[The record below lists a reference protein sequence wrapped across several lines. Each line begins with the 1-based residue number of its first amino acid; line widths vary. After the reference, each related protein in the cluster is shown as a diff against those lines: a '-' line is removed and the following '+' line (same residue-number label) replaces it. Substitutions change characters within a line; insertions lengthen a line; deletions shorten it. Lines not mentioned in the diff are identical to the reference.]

1 MFDPM
6 TRRSRRSVLAALT
19 AATATLAGCSGT
31 DGGDTSAAPESTVG
45 TTTVGAATTTGGT
58 ATPTETTTAADDS
71 LPTTGPPLAG
81 VQAFEDAVPA
91 LMREWNLPGGS
102 VAVAK
107 GDRLVF
113 ARGYGYAD
121 REAERPVRP
130 ASLFRVASISKP
142 ITAVAVLDLLE
153 RGALA
158 LDDRAFEILDHL
170 VPEGGPADDR
180 VSDVTVGHLLRHTGG
195 WSVREMGYD
204 PMFETTRIARELGVE
219 PPANAAQIIRH
230 TLGQPLS
237 FAPGEG
243 FAYSNVGYCVLG
255 RIVEAVTGADY
266 ERHVAADVL
275 DAAGVSRMQVG
286 ATRRSNL
293 ADGEVRYY
301 GHRTVDSVFPDAGE
315 VASPYGATSLEANDA
330 NGGWIGSGVDL
341 LRFLTALDGR
351 GSTGPLLERSTR
363 ETLARRPSIDRW
375 RGTSQFYGTGWYV
388 IPGDA
393 GRPSLWHNGSLA
405 GSYGYLVRLAE
416 PDLTL
421 AALFNSRPAERFR
434 EFNRTAQQTLNR
446 AAVSVS
452 DWPDRDLFGAFD

>member
-1 MFDPM
+1 M

-19 AATATLAGCSGT
+19 ASTAALAGCSGT
-31 DGGDTSAAPESTVG
+31 DDDDATAPPESTVEPTTTRP
-45 TTTVGAATTTGGT
+45 TTTVGT
-58 ATPTETTTAADDS
+58 ATPAETTTATDDS

-81 VQAFEDAVPA
+81 AEAFEDAVPA
-91 LMREWNLPGGS
+91 LMREWELPGGS

-121 REAERPVRP
+121 RETDRPVRP
-130 ASLFRVASISKP
+130 EALFRVASISKP

-153 RGALA
+153 RGELA
-158 LDDRAFEILDHL
+158 LDDRAFDILDHL
-170 VPEGGPADDR
+170 VPDGGPADDR
-180 VSDVTVGHLLRHTGG
+180 ALDVTVGQLLRHTGG
-195 WSVREMGYD
+195 WSNRELGYD

-219 PPANAAQIIRH
+219 PPADAEQIVRH

-237 FAPGEG
+237 FAPGTG
-243 FAYSNVGYCVLG
+243 FAYSNFGYCVLG
-255 RIVEAVTGADY
+255 RVVEAVTGDDY
-266 ERHVAADVL
+266 ERHVADAVL
-275 DAAGVSRMQVG
+275 DGAGISRMQIG

-315 VASPYGATSLEANDA
+315 VPSPYGTGVIEANDA

-351 GSTGPLLERSTR
+351 GSAGPLLDGSTR
-363 ETLARRPSIDRW
+363 ETLATRPEIDRW
-375 RGTSQFYGTGWYV
+375 RGTSQYYGTGWYV
-388 IPGDA
+388 IPGDGA
-393 GRPSLWHNGSLA
+393 RPSLWHNGSLP

-416 PDLTL
+416 YDLTL
-421 AALFNSRPAERFR
+421 VALFNSRPREGFR
-434 EFNRTAQQTLNR
+434 EFNRAAQQTLNR

-452 DWPDRDLFGAFD
+452 DWPERDLFGSFP